1 MFDATPSSSSAAA
14 ALQHGHFAALLE
26 PWAKQWS
33 PSEGEASPSPVE
45 GYSLH
50 AKVAACF
57 KLSADLPTDSTSP
70 GQEKGGG
77 LEEHWRRVVVDAT
90 SPPGGVGDNNPAF
103 LASLSE
109 WLVREQ
115 PITLAVNEARD
126 QGFKLALPLF
136 ENTAQVVCSAGDVS
150 ESPALTCQA
159 RPQDGE
165 IFGEFPPR
173 RNLARHTHFPV
184 VVPSP
189 TPGYTA
195 AYTREHLERVAAL
208 EEEGGGSPKLPPAAA
223 GLVSGSAAEMA
234 PGRRGYLVLLA
245 RYLAEAANGPYR
257 GVGRDRT
264 SLWGLMRPPLQGG
277 DTLLRLGPGLASKPA
292 GEAFG
297 IAAAYVLPFLATN
310 AHTQLVVSVHPSAA
324 ALALELQRST
334 GSRPL
339 FLKVESDQ
347 SFHQAAAPGTLGD
360 ESGGRGFWN
369 VLELGGE
376 GSGSLLFGGS
386 AARVLDDPLGL
397 PLVGHFV
404 SLLLPL
410 GHVKSTCADDAA
422 FLRAFEGSPKWL
434 KAQTLEDEE
443 RSAKPQ
449 WADPKVS
456 CDI

>member
-1 MFDATPSSSSAAA
+1 MVDDLLASEARGELRVDRRPALVAAVSNFSNFLDLCRKTLRNLEAGVPVVVLSRANTGQHVYRWFQLLREAMQREGVPPELCTFLSADLEGQRRLMAALPESPVFFTGSREVACALKELSPLTFASTGGPNTLVASEWTPPVSEAARVSACIENSGQCTALRHLVAPGLDRQKLEAMFDATPSSSSAAA

-208 EEEGGGSPKLPPAAA
+208 EEEGGGYSLCSSELEVRPGFLEARPRSRA
-223 GLVSGSAAEMA
+223 GAPL
-234 PGRRGYLVLLA
+234 PGR
-245 RYLAEAANGPYR
+245 
-257 GVGRDRT
+257 
-264 SLWGLMRPPLQGG
+264 
-277 DTLLRLGPGLASKPA
+277 
-292 GEAFG
+292 
-297 IAAAYVLPFLATN
+297 
-310 AHTQLVVSVHPSAA
+310 
-324 ALALELQRST
+324 
-334 GSRPL
+334 
-339 FLKVESDQ
+339 
-347 SFHQAAAPGTLGD
+347 
-360 ESGGRGFWN
+360 
-369 VLELGGE
+369 
-376 GSGSLLFGGS
+376 
-386 AARVLDDPLGL
+386 
-397 PLVGHFV
+397 
-404 SLLLPL
+404 
-410 GHVKSTCADDAA
+410 
-422 FLRAFEGSPKWL
+422 
-434 KAQTLEDEE
+434 
-443 RSAKPQ
+443 
-449 WADPKVS
+449 
-456 CDI
+456 